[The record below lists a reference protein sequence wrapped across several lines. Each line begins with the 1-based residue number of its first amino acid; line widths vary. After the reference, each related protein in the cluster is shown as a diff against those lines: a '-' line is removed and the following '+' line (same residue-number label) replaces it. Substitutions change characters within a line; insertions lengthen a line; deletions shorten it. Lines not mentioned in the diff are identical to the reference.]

1 MDALFFQKTIESY
14 RDPVLR
20 AGCVIVGYS
29 GGADSSCL
37 LVLMNDWCRKNGVRL
52 AAAHVNHMIRGEEA
66 DCDEAFCRRTAESL
80 GAEFFSLRA
89 DVPKIAEETGCGTEE
104 AARNVR
110 YAFFDEVSEKLTGS
124 PTGAIIATAHNA
136 DDNLE
141 TVLFDLMRGSGL
153 RGMCGIDPFRDSR
166 YLRPL
171 ICAGSDEIR
180 QWCREN
186 GVEYVTDS
194 TNLGTDY
201 TRNRIRHIIVPEMKK
216 IVPSPEVSV
225 TRMTSLLRRDR
236 DYLEAEADRIAEA
249 GVTRES
255 AASLHPAVASRV
267 LMRLYSRADKTPKSA
282 SLEEKHIE
290 EALYLIRSDRAH
302 GSLSLPGCV
311 RLTVDRNS
319 FRFEKDERISSEE
332 NPLPFFR
339 YPNDGENFLCG
350 SFAVRFSPGIHENH
364 TENSVINENIYK
376 LSILK
381 ILRFDKIKGV
391 LRIRSRQNG
400 DAYRYGGM
408 THKVKRMLADKKLT
422 ALEKSRLPIFED
434 DCGIVWIPGFPLRD
448 GLAYKGEGQPI
459 TIMYFIGGCYD
470 S

>member
-1 MDALFFQKTIESY
+1 MEALGFTKTMESY
-14 RDPVLR
+14 RDSVIR

-37 LVLMNDWCRKNGVRL
+37 LRLMKDWCRGNGVRL
-52 AAAHVNHMIRGEEA
+52 AAAHVNHMIRGAEA
-66 DCDEAFCRRTAESL
+66 DCDEEFCRRTAESL
-80 GAEFFSLRA
+80 EIEFFSLRA
-89 DVPKIAEETGCGTEE
+89 DVPKIAGQTGCGTEE

-110 YAFFDEVSEKLTGS
+110 YTFFDEISEKLTGKS
-124 PTGAIIATAHNA
+124 DGAIIATAHNA

-166 YLRPL
+166 FLRPL
-171 ICAGSDEIR
+171 IYAGSDEIR
-180 QWCREN
+180 RWCRDN
-186 GVEYVTDS
+186 GAEYVTDS

-216 IVPSPEVSV
+216 IVPTPEISV

-236 DYLEAEADRIAEA
+236 DYLEAEADRIASGE
-249 GVTRES
+249 VTRET
-255 AASLHPAVASRV
+255 AASLHPAIASRV

-282 SLEEKHIE
+282 SLEDKHIE
-290 EALYLIRSDRAH
+290 DALSLIRSDSAH
-302 GSLSLPGCV
+302 ASLSLPGYV
-311 RLTVDRNS
+311 RLTVDRGS
-319 FRFEKDERISSEE
+319 LRFEKDDRGRTEV
-332 NPLPFFR
+332 NPLPPFS
-339 YPNDGENFLCG
+339 YPNDGDVFFG
-350 SFAVRFSPGIHENH
+350 SGFAVRFSPGIHTNH
-364 TENSVINENIYK
+364 TENSAINENIYK

-391 LRIRSRQNG
+391 LRIRSRQDG

-408 THKVKRMLADKKLT
+408 THKVKRMLADRKLT

-448 GLAYKGEGQPI
+448 GLAYESEGQPI